1 MSYFNRWFENVVSSS
16 RLIADSD
23 VLSRVWI
30 KGEKGIT
37 SMFSVDELLEQ
48 LLGDLHIEENVPLF
62 ENDLKSCGAFEA
74 FQAFTKELVAL
85 EIAIRS
91 DPQLGIPKNLLSSP
105 RWEAVRLAA
114 ERIRELPTKPLT
126 RNG

>member
-1 MSYFNRWFENVVSSS
+1 MSHFNRWFENVVSSS

-23 VLSRVWI
+23 ALSRVWI

-74 FQAFTKELVAL
+74 FQAFAKELAAL
-85 EIAIRS
+85 EVAVGS
-91 DPQLGIPKNLLSSP
+91 DPQLGNPENLLSSQ

-114 ERIRELPTKPLT
+114 ERIRELPSQPLT
-126 RNG
+126 RDG